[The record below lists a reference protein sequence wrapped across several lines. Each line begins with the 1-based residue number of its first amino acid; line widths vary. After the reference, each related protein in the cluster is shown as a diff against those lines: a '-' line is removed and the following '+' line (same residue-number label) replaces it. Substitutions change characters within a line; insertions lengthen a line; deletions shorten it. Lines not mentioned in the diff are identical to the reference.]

1 MTASAQVCNN
11 EQIRCV
17 CASRLLD
24 DVVVVEKKVDNNP
37 IVSDKNMVW
46 YRFVARFQWHT
57 RGQVLPIVTPDL
69 MMLA

>member
-24 DVVVVEKKVDNNP
+24 DVVVVEKKVDINNP
-37 IVSDKNMVW
+37 IVSEKCMV
-46 YRFVARFQWHT
+46 V
-57 RGQVLPIVTPDL
+57 
-69 MMLA
+69 